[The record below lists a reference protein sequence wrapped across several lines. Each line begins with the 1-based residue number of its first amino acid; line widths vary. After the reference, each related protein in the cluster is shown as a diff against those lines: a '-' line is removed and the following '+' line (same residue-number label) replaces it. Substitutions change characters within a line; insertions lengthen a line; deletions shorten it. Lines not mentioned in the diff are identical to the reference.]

1 MGVNILPKYYLTASW
16 LQFEPRPFCAWVH
29 HANRWPTEYRATP
42 EMFVT
47 VSNLTVFIEQLVQ
60 FYSNNTTNVHHLTHN
75 YVMFT
80 DNTNTSRRSSATST
94 GSEFKSGYTSASVYW
109 RSVVWTLSER
119 HRPPY
124 LADGIRRATAVVTS
138 ACRLSSS
145 RPFVDPR
152 SATGLALSS
161 LHGRGTVC
169 RRPS

>member
-1 MGVNILPKYYLTASW
+1 MGVNSLPKYYLTASW
-16 LQFEPRPFCAWVH
+16 LQFEPRPFCAWVQ

-47 VSNLTVFIEQLVQ
+47 ISNLTVFIEQLVQ
-60 FYSNNTTNVHHLTHN
+60 FYSNNTTNVHHLTH

-94 GSEFKSGYTSASVYW
+94 GSEFKSGYASASAYR
-109 RSVVWTLSER
+109 RSVVWTAPPGVPRGR
-119 HRPPY
+119 HPSR
-124 LADGIRRATAVVTS
+124 DGRRHLRS
-138 ACRLSSS
+138 RFSSS